1 MVNMKYFSERS
12 EPAPEGAGLAGGAE
26 AARERP
32 LCYIVDDEAGVC
44 TFITECLRQLDLDSR
59 AFLTEEDFLRAFA
72 EETPDLIILDV
83 SLEGGDAVDIVR
95 LLAERKFAGAV
106 QLISGRSPEILED
119 VRRIGARRSLK
130 MLPVLHKP
138 FRAEEIRRVV
148 TSRSLKARSGA
159 DVNVDLGEA
168 LQREWLEFWYQ
179 PKVSLHHGRIIGAE
193 ALARLRHPEHG
204 LLLPANFLPEAGAGD
219 LETLGETALR
229 QALRDGDTLARAGH
243 DVEIAVNMPV
253 EALVTLPIASIVG
266 ETCRNMQTKPP
277 LVIEVTEDQVVE
289 DTELAFEI
297 ATQLKIYDISLS
309 IDDFGRGFS
318 SMARLKE
325 IPFKELKLDR
335 DFVLNCS
342 TDDANRA
349 LCHTI
354 IELAHQFDS
363 VAVAEGID
371 NHADLET
378 ITELGCELGQG
389 FWFAEAMPL
398 ERFAGLMREEQG
410 SLVRK
415 NTPLFAANDY
425 AGGGSGEMAQDGQ
438 EEASRVNLII

>member
-1 MVNMKYFSERS
+1 MDRMHSDKRANPVHSETS
-12 EPAPEGAGLAGGAE
+12 PADGAE
-26 AARERP
+26 SRRDGRP
-32 LCYIVDDEAGVC
+32 LCYVVDDESGVC
-44 TFITECLRQLDLDSR
+44 TFITECLRQLDVEAR
-59 AFLTEEDFLRAFA
+59 AFLSEAAFLKALA

-95 LLAERKFAGAV
+95 LLAEKKFAGAV
-106 QLISGRSPEILED
+106 QLISGRSAEILED
-119 VRRIGARRSLK
+119 VRRIGARRCLK

-138 FRAEEIRRVV
+138 FRAEELRRVV
-148 TSRSLKARSGA
+148 TSRILKAQGGA
-159 DVNVDLGEA
+159 GDVRVDLAEA
-168 LQREWLEFWYQ
+168 LERDWVEFWYQ
-179 PKVSLHHGRIIGAE
+179 PKVSLRHGRIVGAE

-204 LLLPANFLPEAGAGD
+204 LLLPANFLPEAEAGALERLGD
-219 LETLGETALR
+219 AALR
-229 QALRDGDTLARAGH
+229 RALSDGNALARAGH
-243 DVEIAVNMPV
+243 DIEIAVNMPV
-253 EALVTLPIASIVG
+253 EALVALPIATIVG
-266 ETCRNMQTKPP
+266 ETCRPMQAKPP

-297 ATQLKIYDISLS
+297 ATQLKIHGISLS

-335 DFVLNCS
+335 DYVLNCS
-342 TDDANRA
+342 SDDANRA

-354 IELAHQFDS
+354 IELAHQFGS

-371 NHADLET
+371 NNADLKV

-398 ERFAGLMREEQG
+398 ERFTDLMREEKG

-415 NTPLFAANDY
+415 NTPLFAAGY
-425 AGGGSGEMAQDGQ
+425 PGSENGEAAQELYD
-438 EEASRVNLII
+438 ETRVNLII